1 MPERSAVFMST
12 QIGVESTFGTA
23 VAANKRLLSVGF
35 SMSPNPDIT
44 RRRASGYKYQT
55 LASLNR
61 EWSEIG
67 IDGGLTYTEIVY
79 LLAGILNKP
88 TPTGTTAKTWAFST
102 SSTAADTIASYT
114 IEQGDATLGRRV
126 AGAIVSE
133 LTLSFSRS
141 DITVSGSMIGGSL
154 ESPHTM
160 TSSPTAIALVPVNGP
175 EVAVYLSDTY
185 AGLDTADPL
194 DRPISVEWSL
204 SNRFAPAW
212 YLNQQTGFNAYVE
225 TAADLTMS
233 LEMASDAEGM
243 GPLSAMRTGATK
255 YLRIEC
261 VGPEIDGGPDTYLLQ
276 LDTAVKVVD
285 IGDFSEVEGVEAIQ
299 WEFEGFHD
307 TSMSGVTKATV
318 INEIAAL

>member
-1 MPERSAVFMST
+1 MAERSAVFMST
-12 QIGVESTFGTA
+12 QIGSESVFGTA
-23 VAANKRLLSVGF
+23 VAASKRLLSVSFG
-35 SMSPNPDIT
+35 MSPNPDIT
-44 RRRASGYKYQT
+44 RRRASGYKFQT

-61 EWSEIG
+61 EWTELS

-79 LLAGILNKP
+79 PLSSILNKP
-88 TPTGTTAKTWAFST
+88 TPSGTTAKTWAFAP

-141 DITVSGSMIGGSL
+141 DITVSGSMIGGSM

-160 TSSPTAIALVPVNGP
+160 TATPTEIALVPVNGP

-194 DRPISVEWSL
+194 ERPISVEWSL
-204 SNRFAPAW
+204 TNRFAPAW
-212 YLNQQTGFNAYVE
+212 YLNQQTGFTQYVE
-225 TAADLTMS
+225 TAADLTVS
-233 LEMASDAEGM
+233 LEMASDAEGL
-243 GPLSAMRTGATK
+243 GPLPGMRTGDTT
-255 YLRIEC
+255 YLRIEA
-261 VGPEIDGGPDTYLLQ
+261 VGPVIGAGPDTYLLQ
-276 LDTAVKVVD
+276 IDTAVKVVD

-307 TSMSGVTKATV
+307 STMGNAVEVTV
-318 INEIAAL
+318 VNEIAAL